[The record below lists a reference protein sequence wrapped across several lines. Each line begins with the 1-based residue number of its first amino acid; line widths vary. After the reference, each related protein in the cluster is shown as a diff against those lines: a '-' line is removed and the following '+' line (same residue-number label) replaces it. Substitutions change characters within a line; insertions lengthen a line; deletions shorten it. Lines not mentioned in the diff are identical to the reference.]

1 MAAIR
6 LVPTNA
12 ATDSRQLQ
20 FQSARTRCVN
30 PSKDNGT
37 QVRVFWD
44 EVFIF
49 EVKSGV
55 RLLPITISLLSGTV
69 AMILRQFGVSWTL
82 CIFLILISVSFLLL

>member
-1 MAAIR
+1 MNTSWVIQLPQDQGIGGREYMAAIR
-6 LVPTNA
+6 IVPVNA

-30 PSKDNGT
+30 PSKDTGT

-44 EVFIF
+44 EVFVF

-55 RLLPITISLLSGTV
+55 CLLSS
-69 AMILRQFGVSWTL
+69 LDFFSNQ
-82 CIFLILISVSFLLL
+82 